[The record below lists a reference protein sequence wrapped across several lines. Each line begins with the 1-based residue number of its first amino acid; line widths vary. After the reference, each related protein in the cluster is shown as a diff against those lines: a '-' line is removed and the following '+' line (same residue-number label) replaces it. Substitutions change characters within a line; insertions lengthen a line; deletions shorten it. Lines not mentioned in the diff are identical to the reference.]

1 MNEEIKQKDGN
12 IDQIMKQIDLDDEIV
27 DEDLDDYI
35 KNLENM

>member
-1 MNEEIKQKDGN
+1 
-12 IDQIMKQIDLDDEIV
+12 MKQIDLDDEIV